1 MSSHPDDP
9 PVSPEMADRLQA
21 LVSEQDANRG
31 DWGSPRT
38 AEMPNPPWPA
48 QDNPALEYLV
58 NGALSWL
65 DDGRD
70 TREVVRWLAA
80 HAWFEGGVEAYDRGR
95 RDAASVEEPPSDAW
109 PVDSFSAG

>member
-21 LVSEQDANRG
+21 LVSAQDADRG
-31 DWGSPRT
+31 DWSSPRS

-48 QDNPALEYLV
+48 PDNPALEYLV
-58 NGALSWL
+58 GGALSWL

-70 TREVVRWLAA
+70 TREVLQWLATR
-80 HAWFEGGVEAYDRGR
+80 AWFEGGVEGYDRGR
-95 RDAASVEEPPSDAW
+95 RDAVSVDEALSDEL
-109 PVDSFSAG
+109 PVDAFSG